1 MLKNKDRPVTSQIES
16 TRLRSKIIGLH
27 HVELVVSDIK
37 RSETFYR
44 PTGVE
49 MSVVSA
55 ENLGA
60 HGKDRFL
67 LKAPNGCLALRQS
80 EAVTRLNPLPVVGPG
95 VTHACFQAPVQASL
109 YQKLVAEGAQPV
121 STGSP
126 PIDLNGQG
134 VCYAYARDP
143 DGTMFEVEELEV
155 PKFKGPISLAHIA
168 LVSPDIDRAVSF
180 YSQLLGV
187 GPYGRANKVL
197 GPRFDEVTGLA
208 SVRIR
213 AAWFNTGNMV
223 LEFWEFINPETPKT
237 VVERSAEEAG
247 YHQFTLETSDLDGE
261 VQRLSALGLLSNA
274 EIQFGSELNKIDMQD
289 PDGNRFSLVETHP
302 DALIRVEHF
311 EPMPWLPAPAWP
323 GNAALKP

>member
-1 MLKNKDRPVTSQIES
+1 MTLQTESSQP
-16 TRLRSKIIGLH
+16 RSKIIGLH
-27 HVELVVSDIK
+27 HVELVVSDIE
-37 RSETFYR
+37 RSRSFYR

-49 MSVVSA
+49 MSMVSA
-55 ENLGA
+55 ESLGA
-60 HGKDRFL
+60 GGEDRFL

-80 EAVTRLNPLPVVGPG
+80 EAAARSNPLPVVGPG

-143 DGTMFEVEELEV
+143 DGTMFEVEELEA

-168 LVSPDIDRAVSF
+168 LVTPDIDRAVSF
-180 YSQLLGV
+180 YSQFLGV

-223 LEFWEFINPETPKT
+223 LEFWEFINPETPKIA
-237 VVERSAEEAG
+237 VERSPAEAG
-247 YHQFTLETSDLDGE
+247 YHQYALETSDLAGE
-261 VQRLSALGLLSNA
+261 LERLSAQGLLSNP
-274 EIQFGSELNKIDMQD
+274 EIQFGSELNKIDLQD
-289 PDGNRFSLVETHP
+289 PDGNRFSLVETKP
-302 DALIRVEHF
+302 EALIKVENF
-311 EPMPWLPAPAWP
+311 VSMPWLPAPAWP
-323 GNAALKP
+323 GDAALKS